1 MTDRPSV
8 QASSPFVSERRAFLV
23 GRASELRELDDA
35 LAAVERTG
43 EVRVVSVIGAPGV
56 GKTRLVRDFLQRARV
71 PGRELRVCRGSARDQ
86 GAAYGLF
93 ARVLR
98 ARFDLVESDDA
109 ETAKAQL
116 RARTAEVL
124 EDRKIGDVVY
134 FLGQLLDLEF
144 EGSPLIRAIEDDLP
158 QLRNLRRAVIKRFL
172 EADAAPRE
180 GAPRGPLVLVLDD
193 LHWAHDDSLDLLS
206 YLIEYLA
213 APILIV
219 CLSRGDLLAR
229 RDDWRTRGH
238 GRHSVIE
245 LQPLSETD
253 SAAVMQELLAPAGD
267 DEAVEELIDAACT
280 LAGGNPSLLE
290 QMVRIFRDMGVVEVV
305 ESDGPDDE
313 WVVHP
318 EKLASVR
325 LPMTV
330 EDAVQARIAA
340 LTPLERDLLERAAAM
355 GSVFWVGGLV
365 SIERRDMPAPE
376 FWSATVN
383 PEVARIRDALR
394 DLAARDYVL
403 RLPDSSFGGD
413 EEYVFKHNL
422 EREALLKI
430 TPAARARVFH
440 HAIADW
446 LASKEGIRGQEEPL
460 AMLAGHWEKAGNA
473 SRAARSGFEAGDAAR
488 ERYGH
493 SRAMDHYA
501 RGLALLSDTGAD
513 IDTDRQLAAL
523 HHYGDCLQAVGRTE
537 AALDAFRRMLA
548 LAFKLGRTAKGG
560 AAHGRIGRLHR
571 DTGKLELAQE
581 HLRAALAL
589 FASAGDERGVAS
601 TTDDIGKLYWLKG
614 DYKAALSET
623 QRGLTMRRKL
633 GDRRSIALSLNNMG
647 LVYQDSGEFRL
658 ALDAFEQA
666 LMIRQEIGDLVGV
679 TISLSNLGTVAQ
691 DQRDD
696 VRALKLFK
704 EAHEVAKE
712 TGDRNRIALVL
723 TNLGETLSRLGQSD
737 AAIAYLKQAEELADE
752 LGDRLGLAEAVRGLG
767 KAYMA
772 QRDFTKARECIGR
785 AVEILRAGDTRVQ
798 LGVALRSLGE
808 VSAAGAAGGAGLA
821 QARDYLSQSIA
832 IFEEAGNQVELARSY
847 RAFADLLRGTMEHQ
861 VDPRVEDE
869 AAAYS
874 LRADAVLA
882 RVRSGIV

>member
-1 MTDRPSV
+1 MVTDSAMWGLVRD
-8 QASSPFVSERRAFLV
+8 ARATLV
-23 GRASELRELDDA
+23 GRTTELATLDEA
-35 LAAVERTG
+35 LEAVEKRG
-43 EVRVVSVIGAPGV
+43 ETRVVSIIGSGGTGKSRLIQDFVI
-56 GKTRLVRDFLQRARV
+56 RHRALRSALLPRV
-71 PGRELRVCRGSARDQ
+71 YRGSARDTS
-86 GAAYGLF
+86 ASFGLF
-93 ARVLR
+93 SRLLR
-98 ARFDLVESDDA
+98 ARFGLVEGMAIDAAKEQVRNQVAKVHDDS
-109 ETAKAQL
+109 K
-116 RARTAEVL
+116 V
-124 EDRKIGDVVY
+124 GDVVY
-134 FLGQLLDLEF
+134 FLGQFLGIPF
-144 EGSPLIRAIEDDLP
+144 EESALTRAVADDP
-158 QLRNLRRAVIKRFL
+158 HQAQAVRRAVFKAFL
-172 EADAAPRE
+172 EADAEHSAVCLVLEDLHLAHDESLALVRYLVEYVTGPLLILCTARPE
-180 GAPRGPLVLVLDD
+180 FSSRIEDWERVGERRHELIELGPLEDADAASMMRALLSPCEGGAPEPLV
-193 LHWAHDDSLDLLS
+193 
-206 YLIEYLA
+206 
-213 APILIV
+213 
-219 CLSRGDLLAR
+219 
-229 RDDWRTRGH
+229 
-238 GRHSVIE
+238 
-245 LQPLSETD
+245 
-253 SAAVMQELLAPAGD
+253 
-267 DEAVEELIDAACT
+267 DAACT
-280 LAGGNPSLLE
+280 YAGGNPLLLE

-460 AMLAGHWEKAGNA
+460 AMLASHWEKAGNA

-581 HLRAALAL
+581 HLRSALAL

-666 LMIRQEIGDLVGV
+666 LVIRQEIGDLVGV

-696 VRALKLFK
+696 ARALKLFK

-723 TNLGETLSRLGQSD
+723 TNLGETLSRLGQPD

-832 IFEEAGNQVELARSY
+832 IFQEAGNQVELARSY

-882 RVRSGIV
+882 RVRTGIV